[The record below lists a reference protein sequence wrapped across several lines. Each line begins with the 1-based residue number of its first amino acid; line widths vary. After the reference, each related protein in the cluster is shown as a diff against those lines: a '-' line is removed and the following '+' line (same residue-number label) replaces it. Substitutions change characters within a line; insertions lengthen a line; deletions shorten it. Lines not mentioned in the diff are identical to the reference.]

1 MNISASC
8 RRIMTDDQPQEKPR
22 GDQMTT
28 DFFENVLTAYLDD
41 DRIESGVLRLDLD
54 DGRTRRLIVDDDTE
68 SLDRYEYLKRELEEI
83 IYLIEANEDVLDEP
97 VELSIPVDDV
107 DRVVE
112 EATEDQAVTTV
123 FQTSGIKTVL
133 EHLHA
138 VMGGKQELALEE
150 D

>member
-1 MNISASC
+1 
-8 RRIMTDDQPQEKPR
+8 MTDDQPQEKPR

-68 SLDRYEYLKRELEEI
+68 SLDRYEYLKRELEEL

-97 VELSIPVDDV
+97 VELSIPVDDA

-138 VMGGKQELALEE
+138 VMRDKQELALEE
-150 D
+150 ESSDG

>member
-1 MNISASC
+1 
-8 RRIMTDDQPQEKPR
+8 MTDDQPQEKPR

-68 SLDRYEYLKRELEEI
+68 SLDRYEYLKRELEEL

-97 VELSIPVDDV
+97 VELSIPVDDA

-138 VMGGKQELALEE
+138 VMGDKQELTLEE
-150 D
+150 ESSDG